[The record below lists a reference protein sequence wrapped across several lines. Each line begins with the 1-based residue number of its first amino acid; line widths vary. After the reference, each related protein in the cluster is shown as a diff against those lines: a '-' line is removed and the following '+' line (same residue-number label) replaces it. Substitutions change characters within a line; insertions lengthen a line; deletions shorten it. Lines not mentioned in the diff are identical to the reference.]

1 MSASFF
7 KRLTSSIIDFVLI
20 FLVVYFAFVV
30 GGRTLLRNRVDNFDE
45 IYSSYNE
52 ILIAYNENLTNLQT
66 EYDVNLALA
75 DGNPELEALALE
87 DFNQRSAIINQ
98 QNTIDIEPYNEPL
111 TQYYLEIIYF
121 FTVGFIVLMTILAIA
136 TTGRTPGRRLM
147 QIRLASDFGDGE
159 LKRPNPIQVFFH
171 DIILKYF
178 FIVLVFAMSMYY
190 GLIFILISLILDM
203 ILISVTKNKT
213 TIRDYFLRIRVVK
226 AGYGY

>member
-7 KRLTSSIIDFVLI
+7 KRLTSSIIDFI
-20 FLVVYFAFVV
+20 LVILVIYLAFIV

-45 IYSSYNE
+45 IYSAYNE
-52 ILIAYNENLTNLQT
+52 ILIAYNNNLSDLQT
-66 EYDVNLALA
+66 EYDANVALA
-75 DGNPELEALALE
+75 NNDEELEALALE
-87 DFNQRSAIINQ
+87 DFNQKSAIINQ
-98 QNTIDIEPYNEPL
+98 QNTIDIEPYNQPL

-121 FTVGFIVLMTILAIA
+121 FILGFIILITILAIA

-159 LKRPNPIQVFFH
+159 FKKPNPIQVFFH

-178 FIVLVFAMSMYY
+178 FIVLIFAMSMYY
-190 GLIFILISLILDM
+190 GLMFIMVSLIVDM
-203 ILISVTKNKT
+203 ILMTVTRNKT
-213 TIRDYFLRIRVVK
+213 TIRDYFLRVRVVK